1 MTILNCQQPSVPH
14 ILSAVVVI
22 YSSVSSFKVII
33 KQSCCYFGQQVQQK
47 TEKMARSLPMEF
59 KMYFKVDFETVIR
72 GHHVYKSVWSPVID
86 QVLECKRDMRA
97 KAQDHYSNAIG
108 VYLISNQKET
118 LAGHIPIELSRLLK
132 NFIEENA
139 ENKLCA
145 RVIGKRKREVGLVV
159 PAKFSALTAELRIA
173 KILEREPNTRAKKDS
188 HFELKNVLKENKF
201 PFAGLN
207 LK

>member
-86 QVLECKRDMRA
+86 QVLECKRDTRA
-97 KAQDHYSNAIG
+97 EAQDRYS

-173 KILEREPNTRAKKDS
+173 KILEREPNTRAKKYS